1 MTSASASES
10 DAVTQL
16 REAGLS
22 VRSRPPAADTAY
34 RILRSPV
41 GAASAVGIVVLV
53 FSAIFASVIAPY
65 DPIAISLDKFQSPN
79 FQHPMGTDNVG
90 RDVFSRVIHG
100 SRISLYV
107 AFLAVTFGTLV
118 GCAVGLISGFVG
130 GWVDLLTQRIIDA
143 MLAFPGLVLAMAL
156 VAVLGPSTTNGLLAI
171 SVVIIP
177 GNSRVIRSAVLSVK
191 ESTYVEAAYAT
202 GAGPLR
208 VMLRHILPQVV
219 APILI
224 LVSTVLGGAILIET
238 SLSFLGLGTQPP
250 EPSWGQMLSG
260 SGREFMEQAP
270 WLAIFPG
277 AAISVTVLSFNMLG
291 DVVRDVLDP
300 RLRGS
305 Q

>member
-1 MTSASASES
+1 MTSAGVGSEAASE
-10 DAVTQL
+10 L
-16 REAGLS
+16 RAAGLS
-22 VRSRPPAADTAY
+22 LRTRPPVLDTVY

-41 GAASAVGIVVLV
+41 GAVSAFVIAPL
-53 FSAIFASVIAPY
+53 IAPY
-65 DPIAISLDKFQSPN
+65 DPIAISLDKFESPSL
-79 FQHPMGTDNVG
+79 QHPMGTDNVG
-90 RDVFSRVIHG
+90 RDVFSRVLHG

-107 AFLAVTFGTLV
+107 AFLAVTFGTLM
-118 GCAVGLISGFVG
+118 GCAVGLISGFTG
-130 GWVDLLTQRIIDA
+130 GWFDLVAQRVVDA

-171 SVVIIP
+171 AVVIIP

-208 VMLRHILPQVV
+208 VMLRHVLPQVV

-238 SLSFLGLGTQPP
+238 ALSFLGLGTQPP
-250 EPSWGQMLSG
+250 KPSWGLMLSG
-260 SGREFMEQAP
+260 SGREYMEQAP

-277 AAISVTVLSFNMLG
+277 LAISVTVLAFNMLG

-305 Q
+305 

>member
-1 MTSASASES
+1 MSTTPASGAEAVSELEASGLRLES
-10 DAVTQL
+10 RA
-16 REAGLS
+16 
-22 VRSRPPAADTAY
+22 PALDITL

-41 GAASAVGIVVLV
+41 GSASAV
-53 FSAIFASVIAPY
+53 VIALLALSALFAPLVAPF
-65 DPIAISLDKFQSPN
+65 DPIAISLDKFQSPS
-79 FQHPMGTDNVG
+79 FTHPMGTDNLG
-90 RDVFSRVIHG
+90 RDVFSRVVYG

-107 AFLAVTFGTLV
+107 AFLAATSGTLV
-118 GCAVGLISGFVG
+118 GCCLGLISGFFG
-130 GWVDLLTQRIIDA
+130 GWFDLVAQRVVDA

-171 SVVIIP
+171 SIVIIP

-191 ESTYVEAAYAT
+191 ESTYIEAAYSI
-202 GAGPLR
+202 GASPLR
-208 VMLRHILPQVV
+208 VMLRHILPQVF

-224 LVSTVLGGAILIET
+224 LISTVLGAAILIET
-238 SLSFLGLGTQPP
+238 ALSFLGLGTQPP
-250 EPSWGQMLSG
+250 DPSWGQMLSG
-260 SGREFMEQAP
+260 SGREYMEQAP

-277 AAISVTVLSFNMLG
+277 LAISVTVLSFNMLG

>member
-1 MTSASASES
+1 MTSAGAGGSEV
-10 DAVTQL
+10 ATQL
-16 REAGLS
+16 RAAGLT
-22 VRSRPPAADTAY
+22 VRARPPVTDTVY

-41 GAASAVGIVVLV
+41 GAASAFVIAALVL
-53 FSAIFASVIAPY
+53 SAIFAPLIAPY
-65 DPIAISLDKFQSPN
+65 DPIAISLDKFESPRL
-79 FQHPMGTDNVG
+79 QHLMGTGNVG
-90 RDVFSRVIHG
+90 RDVFSRVLHG

-107 AFLAVTFGTLV
+107 AFLTVTFGTLV
-118 GCAVGLISGFVG
+118 GCAVGLISGFAG
-130 GWVDLLTQRIIDA
+130 GWFDLVAQRVVDA

-171 SVVIIP
+171 AVVIIP

-191 ESTYVEAAYAT
+191 ESTYVETAYAT

-208 VMLRHILPQVV
+208 VMLRHVLPQVV

-238 SLSFLGLGTQPP
+238 ALSFLGLGTEPP
-250 EPSWGQMLSG
+250 KPSWGLMLSG
-260 SGREFMEQAP
+260 SGREYMEQAP

-277 AAISVTVLSFNMLG
+277 LAISVTVLAFNMLG

>member
-1 MTSASASES
+1 MTSVGTEATA
-10 DAVTQL
+10 QL
-16 REAGLS
+16 RDAGLS
-22 VRSRPPAADTAY
+22 ARSRPPVLDTTI

-41 GAASAVGIVVLV
+41 GASSAGVILLLALAALFAPVV
-53 FSAIFASVIAPY
+53 APY
-65 DPIAISLDKFQSPN
+65 DPIQISLDKFQGPS
-79 FQHPMGTDNVG
+79 FQHLMGTDNVG
-90 RDVFSRVIHG
+90 RDVFSRVLHG

-107 AFLAVTFGTLV
+107 AFLAVTFGTIV
-118 GCAVGLISGFVG
+118 GCALGLISGFVG
-130 GWVDLLTQRIIDA
+130 GWFDLVTQRVVDA

-171 SVVIIP
+171 AVVIIP

-191 ESTYVEAAYAT
+191 ESTFVEAAYST
-202 GAGPLR
+202 GAGPVR
-208 VMLRHILPQVV
+208 VLLRHILPQVV

-224 LVSTVLGGAILIET
+224 LISAVLGGAILIET
-238 SLSFLGLGTQPP
+238 ALSFLGLGTQPP
-250 EPSWGQMLSG
+250 KPSWGLMLSG
-260 SGREFMEQAP
+260 SGREYMEQAP

-277 AAISVTVLSFNMLG
+277 LAISVTVLAFNMLG